1 MKKKLILSLIVG
13 SIFMSGCSC
22 SLKKKPNDNNDNG
35 DNENNIVFTDENLV
49 GEQNVNGILL
59 ENTTFEV
66 NNGVTTIITK
76 VTNKTEAE
84 FQLDNYQIIIT
95 DKNGVILTILT
106 SSVNEKLAVDDT
118 RSYTTVFEF
127 DLSDAA
133 NVEYEVN
140 VVVPES

>member
-1 MKKKLILSLIVG
+1 
-13 SIFMSGCSC
+13 MSGCSC